1 MWRPWKLSNLQDTP
15 SPLSIYVQNFFTPF
29 FHQVTSHSNWPCVLL
44 FDLAHKQCNG
54 IIKEWLHYLK
64 HELIGRFL
72 VNNILTFDSAW
83 ELVMAQIQFSLTK
96 EIKIVRPDC
105 TPYHPHPP
113 HHTHTHTHT
122 PLPSKWT
129 SYVYHP

>member
-15 SPLSIYVQNFFTPF
+15 SSLSIYVQNFFTPF

-54 IIKEWLHYLK
+54 IVKRWLHCISAK
-64 HELIGRFL
+64 GTFI
-72 VNNILTFDSAW
+72 VNNILMFGSAW
-83 ELVMAQIQFSLTK
+83 CLVMSHIQLSLIK
-96 EIKIVRPDC
+96 NIKIGRPKHLLIPPTSDHISFLLRP
-105 TPYHPHPP
+105 PYPP
-113 HHTHTHTHT
+113 
-122 PLPSKWT
+122 SNWT